1 VEISGI
7 GLFLGQPVQLRCLP
21 ASADSGLVF
30 VRTDLPG
37 RQRIPAT
44 VAHVPPGPQRW
55 TAVRAGGAEVRM
67 IEHLCAALYGLG
79 IDNLEVETTAM
90 EMPAGDGSAKTFTV
104 PFLDAGLRELDAP
117 RRTIPLKRP
126 IIVAESDVLL
136 AAAPA
141 DGLAITYVLDY
152 GHHFVRCQTLT
163 LKITPEIFLEGVAGA
178 RTYVLRPEVDAFIKV
193 GLGKGATPEN
203 TIVLDEDGRLSGA
216 PRFPDECVRHK
227 ILDML
232 GDLFLANGCLSARIL
247 GYKSGHAANVR
258 LAREIAQACAED
270 KK

>member
-1 VEISGI
+1 VDISGI
-7 GLFLGQPVQLRCLP
+7 GLFLGQPVRLRCLP
-21 ASADSGLVF
+21 APDDSGLVF
-30 VRTDLPG
+30 VRTDMPG
-37 RQRIPAT
+37 RPRIQAA
-44 VAHVPPGPQRW
+44 VANVPPGPQRW
-55 TAVRAGGAEVRM
+55 TAVRDNGAEVRQ

-90 EMPAGDGSAKTFTV
+90 EMPVGDGSAQTFTV
-104 PFLDAGLRELDAP
+104 PFLDAGVRELDAP
-117 RRTIPLKRP
+117 RRTIQLKQP
-126 IIVAESDVLL
+126 IIVTDMDVIL

-141 DGLAITYVLDY
+141 AGLAVTYVLDY
-152 GHHFVRCQTLT
+152 GRHFVRCQTLT
-163 LKITPEIFLEGVAGA
+163 LKVTRELFLEGIAGA

-203 TIVLDEDGRLSGA
+203 TIILDEDGRLSNA

-232 GDLFLANGCLSARIL
+232 GDLFLAGGCISARIL
-247 GYKSGHAANVR
+247 GYKSGHAANLR

-270 KK
+270 KG